1 MNMSEYQRA
10 ALTTAKYNREHNKGI
25 YYTALGLCSE
35 AGEVAGKIKKILRDK
50 DENYKNN
57 EHIADISKEL
67 GDVLWYVA
75 TLANE
80 YGLNLSDIAEENLA
94 KLASRNER
102 GVIGGSGD
110 NR

>member
-1 MNMSEYQRA
+1 MSEYQEA
-10 ALTTAKYNREHNKGI
+10 ALTTAKYTRERNKGI

-35 AGEVAGKIKKILRDK
+35 AGEVAGKIKKVLRDK
-50 DENYKNN
+50 EEKYQNS

-75 TLANE
+75 TLAHE
-80 YGLNLSDIAEENLA
+80 YGLNLGDIAEENLA
-94 KLASRNER
+94 KLASRNKR